1 MNSIYIFPEAIHTED
16 TISLDL
22 EENGLRFFCN
32 NKRVVIDLAALR
44 SGSSTV
50 ILKNPITGTV
60 YPLFN
65 FREILQVM
73 DLGPQELLQTLR
85 INGYVQ
91 IDKSGKDT
99 FIKVFLPNGQ
109 PELKSRT
116 HDFSRFPHVAMADL
130 HKLDRA
136 FSWSAHTGKV
146 QIHYGRI
153 EGSLVFDRS
162 TFWKEPVYVSHAG
175 QSQELTEGKTGFPSF
190 GVLRKMCTVGLNV
203 DGTKGG
209 HSIFQVSSGKR
220 KEGQH
225 GFYQL
230 HFCERRDQCPGRIR
244 VLAHPASSKD

>member
-175 QSQELTEGKTGFPSF
+175 QS
-190 GVLRKMCTVGLNV
+190 
-203 DGTKGG
+203 
-209 HSIFQVSSGKR
+209 
-220 KEGQH
+220 
-225 GFYQL
+225 
-230 HFCERRDQCPGRIR
+230 
-244 VLAHPASSKD
+244 

>member
-1 MNSIYIFPEAIHTED
+1 MNWIYIFSEAIHTED

-22 EENGLRFFCN
+22 EGNRLTFFCN
-32 NKRVVIDLAALR
+32 SQRVSMDLGALR

-50 ILKNPITGTV
+50 ILKNPITGTL

-73 DLGPQELLQTLR
+73 DLGPQELLQ
-85 INGYVQ
+85 
-91 IDKSGKDT
+91 
-99 FIKVFLPNGQ
+99 VFLPNGQ

-136 FSWSAHTGKV
+136 FSWSAHMGKV

-162 TFWKEPVYVSHAG
+162 IFWKEPVYVSHAG
-175 QSQELTEGKTGFPSF
+175 QSQELTEGENWFSFVWSPSEDVYCGSQCGRYKGRALHISGFQ
-190 GVLRKMCTVGLNV
+190 R
-203 DGTKGG
+203 
-209 HSIFQVSSGKR
+209 
-220 KEGQH
+220 
-225 GFYQL
+225 
-230 HFCERRDQCPGRIR
+230 
-244 VLAHPASSKD
+244 